1 MKLGIPAESAKQ
13 IANLLVGSD
22 LINEDQ
28 LSSASISSTEGE
40 KCLIETII
48 EYGFT
53 DEVSIATA
61 ISEKYDIELIE
72 ILTQPEVSFAVS
84 GVLPKKYIIENRV
97 VPIRDNKEMLDV
109 VISEPSA
116 LNQMSSIGL
125 LTEKKIKPHLVTF
138 SQINEQITLNALT
151 APKFSISFC

>member
-61 ISEKYDIELIE
+61 ISEKVPFGPKYD
-72 ILTQPEVSFAVS
+72 TF
-84 GVLPKKYIIENRV
+84 
-97 VPIRDNKEMLDV
+97 
-109 VISEPSA
+109 
-116 LNQMSSIGL
+116 IGL
-125 LTEKKIKPHLVTF
+125 F
-138 SQINEQITLNALT
+138 
-151 APKFSISFC
+151 